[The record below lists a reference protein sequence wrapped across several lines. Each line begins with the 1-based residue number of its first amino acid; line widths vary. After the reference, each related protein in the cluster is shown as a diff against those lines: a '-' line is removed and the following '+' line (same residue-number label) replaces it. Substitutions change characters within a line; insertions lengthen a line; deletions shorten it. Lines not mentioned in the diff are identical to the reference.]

1 VGTAPTPTLC
11 LRARASSRVN
21 EENSISGDE
30 GRYTERRET
39 DGCAHLLLLFLVGK
53 PGLQLTRPR
62 RPWESAAPSVLHGTQ
77 RSNAP
82 QRREKGGRLRAGKH
96 ADTNAFPWR
105 DRIFPSPFPLTD
117 IDPRSRR
124 APSARREERWGSS
137 AALRRLPPH
146 SAFSSAS
153 TTANPIP
160 EGRRGSV
167 TPSQLR
173 EDTTVQAWFA
183 HRPTPEQETAAP
195 RVPRAPF
202 VPWNY

>member
-1 VGTAPTPTLC
+1 MGTAPTPTLC

-53 PGLQLTRPR
+53 PGLQLTWPR

-117 IDPRSRR
+117 IER
-124 APSARREERWGSS
+124 AEQKSTERPTRGALGQQRGSPPPSS
-137 AALRRLPPH
+137 AQRLQLSFHNSKPH
-146 SAFSSAS
+146 
-153 TTANPIP
+153 P
-160 EGRRGSV
+160 
-167 TPSQLR
+167 
-173 EDTTVQAWFA
+173 
-183 HRPTPEQETAAP
+183 
-195 RVPRAPF
+195 
-202 VPWNY
+202 

>member
-1 VGTAPTPTLC
+1 MRIYCCCFSLVNLGCSSHGPAGPGKARPRRSSTERSVQTHNGGRKEEGSGLGSTRTPTL
-11 LRARASSRVN
+11 SRG
-21 EENSISGDE
+21 EIGSF
-30 GRYTERRET
+30 
-39 DGCAHLLLLFLVGK
+39 HLLSLLQIL
-53 PGLQLTRPR
+53 
-62 RPWESAAPSVLHGTQ
+62 
-77 RSNAP
+77 NA
-82 QRREKGGRLRAGKH
+82 
-96 ADTNAFPWR
+96 
-105 DRIFPSPFPLTD
+105 
-117 IDPRSRR
+117 RSRR

-183 HRPTPEQETAAP
+183 RRPTPEQETAAP

>member
-1 VGTAPTPTLC
+1 MKDDTRSAGRRMVVRIYCCCFSLVNLGCSSHGPAGPGKARPRRSSTERSVQTHHNGGRKEEGSGLGSTRTPTL
-11 LRARASSRVN
+11 SRG
-21 EENSISGDE
+21 EIGSF
-30 GRYTERRET
+30 
-39 DGCAHLLLLFLVGK
+39 HLLSLLQILN
-53 PGLQLTRPR
+53 T
-62 RPWESAAPSVLHGTQ
+62 
-77 RSNAP
+77 
-82 QRREKGGRLRAGKH
+82 
-96 ADTNAFPWR
+96 
-105 DRIFPSPFPLTD
+105 
-117 IDPRSRR
+117 RSRR

-183 HRPTPEQETAAP
+183 RRPTPEQETAAP